1 MGNAMTRKSPRGW
14 AAILAFAG
22 ILAMTGC
29 AESYTREDFTGKVNG
44 KSMQD
49 VRSEI
54 GKPVKVDED
63 EAGVVKWT
71 YERRTID
78 IENKNKWD
86 ERTVVV
92 FTAPASGR
100 EPMVSEVRFE

>member
-1 MGNAMTRKSPRGW
+1 MGNAMMWKSPRGW
-14 AAILAFAG
+14 AAVLAIAG
-22 ILAMTGC
+22 ILAITGC
-29 AESYTREDFTGKVNG
+29 AETFTREDFTGKVNG

-54 GKPVKVDED
+54 GKPAKVDAD
-63 EAGVVKWT
+63 EAGTVRWT

-86 ERTVVV
+86 ERAVVV
-92 FTAPASGR
+92 FTAPASGS
-100 EPMVSEVRFE
+100 EATVSEVRFE